1 MEIVRKSHLKTRV
14 LYDWLVSHHP
24 DQPGYLWKHGGIIYE
39 LCLIL
44 LQDIVMLARKMCIS
58 HSSFLKDP
66 VLRKDCKRT
75 ITISFTYCSSFMCLA
90 FQHTLSSNV
99 LQCLAKI
106 IMGLFANVSIL
117 SSHICLTF
125 LLQRK
130 KLVNLCQKKLS
141 FMYGMSLYL

>member
-1 MEIVRKSHLKTRV
+1 MALRPLGS
-14 LYDWLVSHHP
+14 
-24 DQPGYLWKHGGIIYE
+24 
-39 LCLIL
+39 
-44 LQDIVMLARKMCIS
+44 CIS
-58 HSSFLKDP
+58 VNTERRTSAVVTVREATRLSWAGALVPQTGIDP